1 MDHRTALF
9 QRHRRRLLGIAY
21 RMLGSMAEAEDIL
34 QDAWLRWN
42 ESDDRRAAQPR
53 GLAGDGRQPARGR
66 PAARGAGRARR
77 YPGLWLPEPLVEAI
91 DEDSPQALLE
101 RADDVSVALL
111 KVLEQLGPEERA
123 AFVLR
128 QLFDMDYGE
137 LAQALGKSE
146 PATRQLV
153 HRASERVRAGRP
165 RFAASPESHRR
176 LVEAFADAAGR
187 GDLDA
192 MRALLTEQAELVG
205 DGGGKVPSFDFVLQG
220 ARRLAM
226 VYFAV
231 RRRCAGQLAYR
242 LVRVNGEAGLA
253 RFIDGALESVHA
265 FEFDGE
271 RIAAIHVQRNPDKLA
286 RAAAVTSR

>member
-1 MDHRTALF
+1 
-9 QRHRRRLLGIAY
+9 
-21 RMLGSMAEAEDIL
+21 
-34 QDAWLRWN
+34 
-42 ESDDRRAAQPR
+42 
-53 GLAGDGRQPARGR
+53 
-66 PAARGAGRARR
+66 
-77 YPGLWLPEPLVEAI
+77 
-91 DEDSPQALLE
+91 
-101 RADDVSVALL
+101 
-111 KVLEQLGPEERA
+111 
-123 AFVLR
+123 
-128 QLFDMDYGE
+128 
-137 LAQALGKSE
+137 
-146 PATRQLV
+146 
-153 HRASERVRAGRP
+153 
-165 RFAASPESHRR
+165 
-176 LVEAFADAAGR
+176 
-187 GDLDA
+187 
-192 MRALLTEQAELVG
+192 MRALLTEQAELVS